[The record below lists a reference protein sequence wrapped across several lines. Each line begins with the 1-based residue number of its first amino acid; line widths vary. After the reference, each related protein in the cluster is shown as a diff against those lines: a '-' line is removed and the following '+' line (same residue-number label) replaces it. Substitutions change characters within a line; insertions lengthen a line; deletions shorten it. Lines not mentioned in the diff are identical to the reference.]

1 MRLFI
6 FCTSGLRA
14 MQILVILYGTEFCHL
29 CDEAEAVLIEVGIGA
44 DFIDI
49 TEDDALLEK
58 YGTRIPVLQR
68 MDTGA
73 ELGWPFDATAIS
85 RFLEL

>member
-1 MRLFI
+1 
-6 FCTSGLRA
+6 

-29 CDEAEAVLIEVGIGA
+29 CDEAEAVLLGVGIGA

-49 TEDDALLEK
+49 AEDDALLEK

-73 ELGWPFDATAIS
+73 ELGWPFDGTTVS
-85 RFLEL
+85 RFLGL